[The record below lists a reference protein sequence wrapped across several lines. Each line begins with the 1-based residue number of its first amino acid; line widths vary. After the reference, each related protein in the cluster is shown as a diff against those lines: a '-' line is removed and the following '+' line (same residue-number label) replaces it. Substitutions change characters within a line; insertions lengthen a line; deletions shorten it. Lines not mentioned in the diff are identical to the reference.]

1 MKAQTIALFGTGLM
15 GAPLA
20 ERLLDAGYRLVV
32 WNRTPEKAEPLV
44 ARGAL
49 RAETPAQAVR
59 SADVLITWL
68 ADQRAIQ
75 EVLFPAERASLLEG
89 KTLLQMATIGP
100 SHSRALEDAAI
111 AHGAQYLEAPV
122 LGSIPEARKGSL
134 LLMVG
139 ASAAQFERFQP
150 LLSVFG
156 ENPLHVGPVGQ
167 AAAMKLAFN
176 QLIAGLTASFSLSL
190 GLIQKEGVR
199 VELFMDMLR
208 DSALYAPTFDKKLL
222 RMLQRDYAN
231 PNFPTRHLLKD
242 ADLFLD
248 AADEHGLTAA
258 CLQGVRDTVAV
269 ALAKGLGDMDYSAIN
284 DIIHPPS
291 SDDGRQ

>member
-1 MKAQTIALFGTGLM
+1 MKQHTIALFGTGLM
-15 GAPLA
+15 GAPLV
-20 ERLLDAGYRLVV
+20 ERLLEAGYKVVV
-32 WNRTPEKAEPLV
+32 WNRSPEKLAPLV
-44 ARGAL
+44 AKGAL
-49 RAETPAQAVR
+49 AAETPAQAVQ

-68 ADQRAIQ
+68 ADQVVIQ
-75 EVLFPAERASLLEG
+75 EVLFPAERASLLAG
-89 KTLLQMATIGP
+89 KIILQMATIGP
-100 SHSRALEDAAI
+100 AHSRGLEDAAI
-111 AHGAQYLEAPV
+111 AHGAQYFEAPV
-122 LGSIPEARKGSL
+122 LGSIPEAKKGSL

-139 ASAAQFERFQP
+139 STEEQFARFKS

-222 RMLQRDYAN
+222 RMLERDYDN

-242 ADLFLD
+242 TELFLD
-248 AADEHGLTAA
+248 AAADHGLTAA
-258 CLQGVRDTVAV
+258 ALEGVRDVVAI
-269 ALAKGLGDMDYSAIN
+269 ALAKGLADTDYSAIN
-284 DIIHPPS
+284 EVIHPPKK
-291 SDDGRQ
+291 Q

>member
-1 MKAQTIALFGTGLM
+1 MNKPSVALFGTGLM

-20 ERLLDAGYRLVV
+20 GRLLDAGYRVVV
-32 WNRTPEKAEPLV
+32 WNRTAEKAAPLV
-44 ARGAL
+44 AKGAL
-49 RAETPAQAVR
+49 LAESPAQAAA
-59 SADVLITWL
+59 SAEVLITWL
-68 ADQRAIQ
+68 SDQTAIQ
-75 EVLFPAERASLLEG
+75 EVLFPAERASVLEG

-100 SHSRALEDAAI
+100 EHSRCLQDAAH
-111 AHGAQYLEAPV
+111 AHGADYLEAPV
-122 LGSIPEARKGSL
+122 LGSIPEARAGSL

-139 ASAAQFERFQP
+139 ATKELFAQYRP
-150 LLSVFG
+150 LLTVFG
-156 ENPLHVGPVGQ
+156 ENIVHVGEVGQ

-190 GLIQKEGVR
+190 GLVQEEGVR

-242 ADLFLD
+242 IDLFID
-248 AADEHGLTAA
+248 AAGDHGLTTAA
-258 CLQGVRDTVAV
+258 LEGVRDITSL
-269 ALAKGLGDMDYSAIN
+269 ALAKGLADSDYSAIN
-284 DIIHPPS
+284 EVIHPPRE
-291 SDDGRQ
+291 DK